1 MQKELKIIPQKSKKA
16 ISYIA
21 QISFDDGVIFAHS
34 SITTEQI
41 KKDADYTGI
50 RIKMDAS
57 LGQAKKR
64 IQLDIGFGD
73 VIIPGPLNIEF
84 PTLLDNSNP
93 KIAVYSMESVIAE
106 KFEAMV
112 KLAMINS
119 RMKDFYDI
127 YSLSFSQIFKSNS
140 LKKAIKSTFLRRKT
154 IFPDNAIIF
163 RSEFHHD
170 KEKQIQWNAFIRKTR
185 LIEVDKN
192 FNQVMDRIT
201 IFLKPIVNSI
211 KGKTNDDK
219 IWDINN
225 GIWKKYHLRNPRH
238 YNSLIFLSL
247 NAKY

>member
-1 MQKELKIIPQKSKKA
+1 MIYLQKELKIIPQKSKKA

-93 KIAVYSMESVIAE
+93 KIAVYSMESVIC
-106 KFEAMV
+106 
-112 KLAMINS
+112 
-119 RMKDFYDI
+119 
-127 YSLSFSQIFKSNS
+127 
-140 LKKAIKSTFLRRKT
+140 
-154 IFPDNAIIF
+154 
-163 RSEFHHD
+163 
-170 KEKQIQWNAFIRKTR
+170 
-185 LIEVDKN
+185 
-192 FNQVMDRIT
+192 
-201 IFLKPIVNSI
+201 
-211 KGKTNDDK
+211 
-219 IWDINN
+219 
-225 GIWKKYHLRNPRH
+225 
-238 YNSLIFLSL
+238 
-247 NAKY
+247 